1 MQLYYSRSHSSDQ
14 LRPIHLISDQVWGE
28 LRANGT
34 IDPFK
39 NSETSHNK
47 ITHRVLRYEIGRQV
61 RKYAE
66 NSQMTNGEIS
76 QAIVKGMSFSY
87 RLEPAP
93 FRKAGEM
100 LHTTAGRTPTV
111 VRKEIGSFR

>member
-1 MQLYYSRSHSSDQ
+1 MQLYYSRSHNSDQ

-34 IDPFK
+34 VDPSK
-39 NSETSHNK
+39 DSETSHGK
-47 ITHRVLRYEIGRQV
+47 IARRVMHYEIGRQV

-93 FRKAGEM
+93 FRKASERWRE
-100 LHTTAGRTPTV
+100 TAARTPTV